1 MIYKLIL
8 NKILKY
14 QNSCNFILAG
24 SDKID
29 KYSILCDLIDLSNNS
44 MITKNDITWLSTNIY
59 KIFDMKNI
67 KKKNYDSLFEIL
79 LDMINTKNYYHKN
92 KRVIIFNNFDHISN
106 KLQDKLRV
114 YFEKYSITSLFICIT
129 SKYDSIIYPIR
140 SRFLLIRI
148 PEKNRI
154 QKREISRKYIMDKS
168 YEEKSKIY
176 NKIYTL
182 SDKKDIINYS
192 QFNKGILYDVKS
204 IYESIFHKIYNKNF
218 KDIKEIS
225 YLIEKY
231 QCKNFH
237 REILIYILND
247 IRLSISKVSQVC
259 KLISDSEFNYN
270 KSFNKILSNET
281 FFLSINR
288 LLNEP

>member
-1 MIYKLIL
+1 
-8 NKILKY
+8 
-14 QNSCNFILAG
+14 
-24 SDKID
+24 
-29 KYSILCDLIDLSNNS
+29 
-44 MITKNDITWLSTNIY
+44 
-59 KIFDMKNI
+59 
-67 KKKNYDSLFEIL
+67 
-79 LDMINTKNYYHKN
+79 
-92 KRVIIFNNFDHISN
+92 
-106 KLQDKLRV
+106 
-114 YFEKYSITSLFICIT
+114 
-129 SKYDSIIYPIR
+129 
-140 SRFLLIRI
+140 
-148 PEKNRI
+148 
-154 QKREISRKYIMDKS
+154 MDKS

-231 QCKNFH
+231 QCGNFH

-247 IRLSISKVSQVC
+247 IRLSISKVSRLC
-259 KLISDSEFNYN
+259 KLISDREFNYN

-281 FFLSINR
+281 LFLSINR